1 MTRPKLPLLIRTISL
16 TLVVWLHS
24 GCYLVTQ
31 AGFFLGDQLTARPAH
46 RVYEDPRTT
55 AETHDFLAL
64 VRDILE
70 FAEQEIGL
78 DRSSNFTR
86 YIATER
92 TSVAY
97 VVSATKEFSFETYR
111 RKFPFVGEVPYL
123 GFYRRPAADRFAA
136 QLMTQGYD
144 VWVRGVGAFSTLG
157 YFSDPLY
164 SYMARYPLH
173 RLANMLIHELA
184 HATLWIPGEVGFNE
198 QYATIIGDEGARQY
212 ILSRHGA
219 ESEQY
224 RVLEDSAVDSVLYR
238 ADMLELRTR
247 LSELYAE
254 SHLDEDSMRRAKQRI
269 ITDHQQ
275 EFAAA
280 YDERYRSEGYRRYP
294 ELEVNNAYLSL
305 FGLYTQDLSYFY
317 HLYELLGFD
326 LAALVDAFR
335 DLPSSDLAPNEYLQ
349 TLIIKHS
356 SAAYPET

>member
-1 MTRPKLPLLIRTISL
+1 MTRPKLPLILRTISL
-16 TLVVWLHS
+16 TLLVGLQS
-24 GCYLVTQ
+24 GCYLATQ
-31 AGFFLGDQLTARPAH
+31 AGYFLGDQMTARPVH
-46 RVYEDPRTT
+46 RVDADPRTA
-55 AETHDFLAL
+55 AETRDFLAL
-64 VRDILE
+64 VRDILD

-97 VVSATKEFSFETYR
+97 VVSATREFSFQTYR
-111 RKFPFVGEVPYL
+111 RRFPFVGEVPYL

-136 QLMTQGYD
+136 QLMNQGYD

-164 SYMARYPLH
+164 SYMADYPLH

-219 ESEQY
+219 ESEHY
-224 RVLEDSAVDSVLYR
+224 RRLEDTAVDAVLFR
-238 ADMLELRTR
+238 ADILELRSR
-247 LSELYAE
+247 LAELYAD
-254 SHLDEDSMRRAKQRI
+254 SDMDEETMRQAKQSI
-269 ITDHQQ
+269 ISDHQN
-275 EFAAA
+275 EFAET
-280 YDERYRSEGYRRYP
+280 YDERYRTEGYRRYP

-305 FGLYTQDLSYFY
+305 FGLYTQDLSSFY

-326 LAALVDAFR
+326 LSALVDAFR
-335 DLPSSDLAPNEYLQ
+335 ELPSSDLAPDEYLQ
-349 TLIIKHS
+349 SLIFGS
-356 SAAYPET
+356 